1 MELVDPK
8 LRSEFNRDE
17 AERMIEVAL
26 LCTNASYAL
35 RPTMSAVV
43 SMLEGKTMIQEVT
56 ADASMDEDYLSF
68 KSRRLCHIVQME
80 KQISSRSQ
88 TSKFS
93 SDGTMVTDSS
103 STSAQDIHKTNLDS
117 INFSDSSSL
126 LSPHNS

>member
-43 SMLEGKTMIQEVT
+43 SLLEGKTMIQEVT

-68 KSRRLCHIVQME
+68 KSRRQCHIVQME

-103 STSAQDIHKTNLDS
+103 STSAQDILKTNLDS

-126 LSPHNS
+126 LSPHSS